1 MEIRFPKLYRYDRI
15 KEHCS
20 VAVPFAKGTFRE
32 SDRLAVFQGG
42 VEVPSQSKV
51 TSYYAD
57 GSVRYLFVRF
67 MADLPGNKKAVL
79 TAEKVA
85 SDGNKDK
92 TDIGLYVE
100 KTKNGV
106 HIKSSGNGL
115 EFEVSDNSANIFD
128 YLKDAKNRYSAG
140 QFEGPYLESTAL
152 PSGADAAYADKNAA
166 EEEQNTVKY
175 GVKLGT
181 WSIEEAGPL
190 VAVLRCMGICVPD
203 DNTKGMTAQ
212 LPTFELKL
220 TAYAGKPWVE
230 VSYRLINSTDS
241 ALHINS
247 LVFALKK
254 SEDAVFDA
262 SLDERTG
269 VEKGDSVGE
278 GSAVKG
284 EVSLEGPV
292 YETTGVKQ
300 LAAIEAKINAN
311 KEKEACEENGF
322 VRTCVGSSNYKT
334 NFTIAE
340 NGIAVERVV
349 DAKYLVGEANEHFTE
364 VFYGTFFADRTD
376 DNGGVCA
383 TIYQAQ
389 QNYPKA
395 VKADESGIYV
405 MLVPKNV
412 DRVVMQPGM
421 SREQKFLLYFHSA
434 EESLTEIDNRSLI
447 YQMPDRPFISSDV
460 FKDAGVM
467 PDIFVDRDKIN
478 YDVEISLIAKCD
490 DHSRCSGMLNFG
502 DAPDMGYTKQ
512 GRGKGKLVWSNNEYD
527 FPHACALLYARTGER
542 RFLDYMIAAG
552 SHWMDVDVCHYSD
565 DELLI
570 GGQWEHTRGHCVD
583 GCMVCSHEWV
593 EGLLD
598 YYHFTGDERAYE
610 TALGI
615 GENVLRLLETP
626 MYQTSGESNAR
637 ETGWALRTLTAL
649 YVETG
654 DAKWTAKCR
663 WIVGHFEEWTREYGE
678 WLAPYTD
685 NTAIRIGFMISVAV
699 GSLMRYYRVFP
710 SDELKKLILSA
721 VDDLVD
727 NCLMDNGLFYY
738 KELPSLDRLGGN
750 TLLLEALTIGYELT
764 GEVRYLEYG
773 KRTFWRSINAPSG
786 GNVNEKNI
794 VDDAVVT
801 KGGSPKNFG
810 QCMIPLSVYYKAA
823 SDNGVI

>member
-1 MEIRFPKLYRYDRI
+1 
-15 KEHCS
+15 
-20 VAVPFAKGTFRE
+20 
-32 SDRLAVFQGG
+32 
-42 VEVPSQSKV
+42 
-51 TSYYAD
+51 
-57 GSVRYLFVRF
+57 
-67 MADLPGNKKAVL
+67 
-79 TAEKVA
+79 
-85 SDGNKDK
+85 
-92 TDIGLYVE
+92 
-100 KTKNGV
+100 
-106 HIKSSGNGL
+106 
-115 EFEVSDNSANIFD
+115 
-128 YLKDAKNRYSAG
+128 
-140 QFEGPYLESTAL
+140 
-152 PSGADAAYADKNAA
+152 
-166 EEEQNTVKY
+166 
-175 GVKLGT
+175 
-181 WSIEEAGPL
+181 
-190 VAVLRCMGICVPD
+190 
-203 DNTKGMTAQ
+203 
-212 LPTFELKL
+212 
-220 TAYAGKPWVE
+220 
-230 VSYRLINSTDS
+230 
-241 ALHINS
+241 
-247 LVFALKK
+247 
-254 SEDAVFDA
+254 
-262 SLDERTG
+262 
-269 VEKGDSVGE
+269 
-278 GSAVKG
+278 
-284 EVSLEGPV
+284 
-292 YETTGVKQ
+292 
-300 LAAIEAKINAN
+300 
-311 KEKEACEENGF
+311 
-322 VRTCVGSSNYKT
+322 
-334 NFTIAE
+334 
-340 NGIAVERVV
+340 
-349 DAKYLVGEANEHFTE
+349 
-364 VFYGTFFADRTD
+364 
-376 DNGGVCA
+376 
-383 TIYQAQ
+383 
-389 QNYPKA
+389 
-395 VKADESGIYV
+395 
-405 MLVPKNV
+405 
-412 DRVVMQPGM
+412 
-421 SREQKFLLYFHSA
+421 
-434 EESLTEIDNRSLI
+434 
-447 YQMPDRPFISSDV
+447 
-460 FKDAGVM
+460 
-467 PDIFVDRDKIN
+467 
-478 YDVEISLIAKCD
+478 
-490 DHSRCSGMLNFG
+490 
-502 DAPDMGYTKQ
+502 
-512 GRGKGKLVWSNNEYD
+512 
-527 FPHACALLYARTGER
+527 
-542 RFLDYMIAAG
+542 MIAAG

>member
-1 MEIRFPKLYRYDRI
+1 
-15 KEHCS
+15 
-20 VAVPFAKGTFRE
+20 
-32 SDRLAVFQGG
+32 
-42 VEVPSQSKV
+42 
-51 TSYYAD
+51 
-57 GSVRYLFVRF
+57 
-67 MADLPGNKKAVL
+67 
-79 TAEKVA
+79 
-85 SDGNKDK
+85 
-92 TDIGLYVE
+92 
-100 KTKNGV
+100 
-106 HIKSSGNGL
+106 
-115 EFEVSDNSANIFD
+115 VSDISLRERANV
-128 YLKDAKNRYSAG
+128 N
-140 QFEGPYLESTAL
+140 
-152 PSGADAAYADKNAA
+152 
-166 EEEQNTVKY
+166 
-175 GVKLGT
+175 
-181 WSIEEAGPL
+181 
-190 VAVLRCMGICVPD
+190 
-203 DNTKGMTAQ
+203 
-212 LPTFELKL
+212 
-220 TAYAGKPWVE
+220 
-230 VSYRLINSTDS
+230 
-241 ALHINS
+241 
-247 LVFALKK
+247 
-254 SEDAVFDA
+254 
-262 SLDERTG
+262 
-269 VEKGDSVGE
+269 KGDSVGE

-284 EVSLEGPV
+284 EVSLAGPV
-292 YETTGVKQ
+292 YETTGVKR
-300 LAAIEAKINAN
+300 LPEIEEKIRNGSAA
-311 KEKEACEENGF
+311 CENGF

-334 NFTIAE
+334 NFEIAE
-340 NGIAVERVV
+340 NGISVDRVV
-349 DAKYLVGEANEHFTE
+349 DAKYLVGEANEHFAE

-376 DNGGVCA
+376 NDGGVCA

-405 MLVPKNV
+405 MLVPRDV

-421 SREQKFLLYFHSA
+421 SREQRFLLYFHSA
-434 EESLTEIDNRSLI
+434 DESLTEIDNRSLI
-447 YQMPDRPFISSDV
+447 YQMPDRPSVSSDV
-460 FKDAGVM
+460 FKKAGVM

-552 SHWMDVDVCHYSD
+552 SHWMDVDVCHYSED
-565 DELLI
+565 SLLI

-654 DAKWTAKCR
+654 DTKWTAKCQ

-685 NTAIRIGFMISVAV
+685 NTAIRVGFMISVAV

-710 SDELKKLILSA
+710 SDGLKKLILSA

-738 KELPSLDRLGGN
+738 KELPSLDRLGNN

-794 VDDAVVT
+794 VEDAVVT